1 MQDSLTLSRPYA
13 LAAFQYASEKNDV
26 QSWSEALDKLGTVLR
41 DEQMIALIRHPRI
54 AEKDILEVLFAVLGE
69 VLNEPKRNFAGVLL
83 RANRM
88 ELAPYISELFEKSKL
103 RSSDIEEVDLASAYP
118 LTDGE
123 REIIASTIR
132 DRFGGSCDIRETV
145 DESLIGGIVLKIG
158 DSVLDLSLAGRLSKL
173 YTELI

>member
-26 QSWSEALDKLGTVLR
+26 QSWSEALIKLGTVVS
-41 DEQMIALIRHPRI
+41 DEQMIALIRHPRVG
-54 AEKDILEVLFAVLGE
+54 EKDILEVLFAVLGE
-69 VLNEPKRNFAGVLL
+69 AFNEPKRNFARVLL

-103 RSSDIEEVDLASAYP
+103 RSNDTKEVDLVSAYP

-123 REIIASTIR
+123 RETIASTIR
-132 DRFGGSCDIRETV
+132 DRFGGSCNIRETV
-145 DESLIGGIVLKIG
+145 DESLIGGIVLKID
-158 DSVLDLSLAGRLSKL
+158 DSVLDLSLTGRLSKL
-173 YTELI
+173 YMELV